1 MAPLRP
7 RRWPAALLLLALPL
21 EACGGGASVRVRVPI
36 RQNPEGELVAE
47 RCTLDCRAHAGA
59 LASKYAECLAG
70 CPGAQIDDG
79 ERCDASDRAPR
90 AVCVE
95 SPLDPSAE
103 VVESDEP
110 KSEAGAAEAVN
121 TGLAV
126 ASLLLDL
133 ATLGKKRKGG
143 SKSSSSKSGKSSGSG
158 GGSSGGQH
166 GPSSPSKGHSS
177 ASPSRGS
184 SSGHSAAS
192 PSSN

>member
-21 EACGGGASVRVRVPI
+21 EACGGSALVRVRVPI
-36 RQNPEGELVAE
+36 QQNPEGELVAE
-47 RCTLDCRAHAGA
+47 RCTLDCRIHAGA

-70 CPGAQIDDG
+70 CPGAQIDGG
-79 ERCDASDRAPR
+79 ERCDATDRAPR

-95 SPLDPSAE
+95 SSVDPSAE
-103 VVESDEP
+103 VAESDEP
-110 KSEAGAAEAVN
+110 KRDVGAAEAVN

-133 ATLGKKRKGG
+133 ATLGKKRKSS
-143 SKSSSSKSGKSSGSG
+143 SKSSGSKSGKSSSS

-166 GPSSPSKGHSS
+166 SSASPSKGHSS
-177 ASPSRGS
+177 ASPSKGS